1 MTQDSGIGRRRFL
14 KLAAGLPL
22 AGGLIAFASPLLRF
36 LKPNMD
42 PFAIVTPTTHDA
54 ATGEPVVAASLSELQ
69 KPWDF
74 KYFVFT
80 QKYPQ
85 YTPDGYKTTAVPGVV
100 IRLPQKI
107 DLIRGRSDDEGPW
120 GWVRKSGEQAPF
132 KESDI
137 IVFSRICPHLGCIY
151 NFVADYRE
159 ITAGY
164 GGYAPPKDRQHA
176 LMGCPC
182 HLSIYD
188 PGDPRLPG
196 RVLSGPAPRPPR
208 TFLYEVKN
216 EQIIVRRVEP
226 GGIA

>member
-1 MTQDSGIGRRRFL
+1 MASTRLDRRALLRLITTVPVLGAVAAFL
-14 KLAAGLPL
+14 
-22 AGGLIAFASPLLRF
+22 SPLLRL
-36 LKPNMD
+36 LKPNVKPFQALYD
-42 PFAIVTPTTHDA
+42 PTRGDIPRGESTVA
-54 ATGEPVVAASLSELQ
+54 ATLAEVS

-74 KYFVFT
+74 KYFVYT

-85 YTPDGYKTTAVPGVV
+85 YTPTGLRQASVPGVIV
-100 IRLPQKI
+100 RLPRKI
-107 DLIRGRSDDEGPW
+107 RMPW
-120 GWVRKSGEQAPF
+120 DWATGIGKAQFVGQ
-132 KESDI
+132 ESDI

-151 NFVADYRE
+151 NYVANWQE

-164 GGYAPPKDRQHA
+164 GGYRPPPDRRHA

-188 PGDPRLPG
+188 PGDPQQPG

-208 TFLYEVKN
+208 TFLYDIRGD
-216 EQIIVRRVEP
+216 QIIVTDVEP